1 MSLLSGD
8 AASGRASSRR
18 RLALAVLLLLCLGA
32 ILVWSR
38 DIARPEPSFLPA
50 SVPSDHG
57 ARTSKPSPSE
67 TANLLAGRK
76 AVLAVSGLRGV
87 RTLSELA
94 KRARAAS
101 RFRGQALVELQR
113 ALAFCETWAVQSRW
127 WSTTERQ
134 QMQTPEGRRRVE
146 YRRHAMGRFCDDPSL
161 TSQAIT
167 ERLAAL
173 DAEDPVAQS
182 LVLDF
187 DQESVNP
194 MDLAIAERLGR
205 QWASPAALE
214 RASWY
219 LAAQG
224 KMLPAAANVSA
235 PASIRSLEDRLDAQH
250 LAVLMVGCRVRGGC
264 GPGEFNTLVWCP
276 GCAPSE
282 SLEQGWRRKYTLEWL
297 AYANA
302 IANAIIIAQPRDS
315 R

>member
-1 MSLLSGD
+1 MSLMSGD
-8 AASGRASSRR
+8 AAPGRASIRR
-18 RLALAVLLLLCLGA
+18 RLAWAALLLWCVGA
-32 ILVWSR
+32 ILYWSR
-38 DIARPEPSFLPA
+38 DIARPESSFRPA
-50 SVPSDHG
+50 SVSSDRG
-57 ARTSKPSPSE
+57 ARPSKPSPSE
-67 TANLLAGRK
+67 TSNLLADGK
-76 AVLAVSGLRGV
+76 AVAATSGLRGV

-127 WSTTERQ
+127 WSKTERQ
-134 QMQTPEGRRRVE
+134 QMQTLEGRRRVE
-146 YRRHAMGRFCDDPSL
+146 YRRHAMARFCDDPSL

-167 ERLAAL
+167 ERLATL
-173 DAEDPVAQS
+173 EPEDPVAQS

-187 DQESVNP
+187 DNESVNP

-224 KMLPAAANVSA
+224 EMLPAAAKVAA
-235 PASIRSLEDRLDAQH
+235 PVSIRSLEDRLEAQH

-264 GPGEFNTLVWCP
+264 GPGEFNTLLWCM
-276 GCAPSE
+276 GCAPGE
-282 SLEQGWRRKYTLEWL
+282 SLEQGWRRQYTLEWL
-297 AYANA
+297 AYSRA
-302 IANAIIIAQPRDS
+302 IADAIIASDRGMG